1 MAPGAEVAEA
11 NGDAGVGG
19 APYRIL
25 SFDIGVKNL
34 ACCVLELD
42 RDPTVRAG
50 SGGASGAGGGDA
62 EAGTESAR
70 VLFWTVFSLAAE
82 KERIPSVNELAGRLF
97 TVMDRLVA
105 DLESVAGIA
114 TLDMVLLEN
123 QPSRL
128 NGAMKSLQMMLYSY
142 FQLRRHWEGRAAA
155 VQMVSAGKKTQG
167 HDCEIATPESC
178 GYKPKKGYALNK
190 WNAIQIA
197 QKYIGGD
204 AELERLFAAHK
215 KKDDLSDA
223 LCQALAWV
231 RKHGYRVA
239 EGCVKN
245 DIKDLC
251 AGH

>member
-42 RDPTVRAG
+42 RDPTLRAPT
-50 SGGASGAGGGDA
+50 AAD
-62 EAGTESAR
+62 AGTESAR

-105 DLESVAGIA
+105 DLESVAGVA

-197 QKYIGGD
+197 QKYISGD
-204 AELERLFAAHK
+204 ADLEKLFATHK

-231 RKHGYRVA
+231 RRHGYRVA

-251 AGH
+251 GGH